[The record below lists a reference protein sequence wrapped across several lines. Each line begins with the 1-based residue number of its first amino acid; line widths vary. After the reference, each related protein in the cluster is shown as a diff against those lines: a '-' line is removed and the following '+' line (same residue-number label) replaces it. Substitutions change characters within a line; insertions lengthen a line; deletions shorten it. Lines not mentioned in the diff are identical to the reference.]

1 MVHKLRSAVGRAN
14 LTTDLVGTMSVK
26 AGPHTIV
33 MINIFYGHSSVT
45 SDRMCTR
52 VLKTPVVK
60 FLELI
65 FRNNFLST
73 ILAKFV
79 RDELY
84 RILSASFSKRSGTC
98 GAKRLLCI

>member
-1 MVHKLRSAVGRAN
+1 
-14 LTTDLVGTMSVK
+14 
-26 AGPHTIV
+26 

-79 RDELY
+79 RDESCRGYFPPASPKGLVLVAPRDFYVY
-84 RILSASFSKRSGTC
+84 R
-98 GAKRLLCI
+98 